1 VQLRSW
7 REICGE
13 SLSRGGVNGSYHSW
27 IMAVADWARGVEYH
41 QVRNTETA
49 NVAYPDRRY
58 GRLCLTALIGLFF
71 FSIFGQS

>member
-1 VQLRSW
+1 MAVTTFSW
-7 REICGE
+7 
-13 SLSRGGVNGSYHSW
+13 NGSLTA
-27 IMAVADWARGVEYH
+27 AVADWARGVEYH